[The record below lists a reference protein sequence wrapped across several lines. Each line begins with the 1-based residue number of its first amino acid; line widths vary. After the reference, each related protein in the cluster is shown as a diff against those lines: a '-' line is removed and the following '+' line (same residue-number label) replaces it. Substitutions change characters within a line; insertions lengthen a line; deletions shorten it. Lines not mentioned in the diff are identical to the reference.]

1 MTTSSEAQTWMEHSN
16 RVKRSKKVH
25 RCWQQVGCFTKVPI
39 IEKDFGEEA
48 GQDAEVADGEDV
60 DVDHMGQRVDHCQ
73 EEKQQ

>member
-1 MTTSSEAQTWMEHSN
+1 MTTSSEAQTWMEHTN
-16 RVKRSKKVH
+16 RVKRSK
-25 RCWQQVGCFTKVPI
+25 RCTDVGNRWLVLKKIPI